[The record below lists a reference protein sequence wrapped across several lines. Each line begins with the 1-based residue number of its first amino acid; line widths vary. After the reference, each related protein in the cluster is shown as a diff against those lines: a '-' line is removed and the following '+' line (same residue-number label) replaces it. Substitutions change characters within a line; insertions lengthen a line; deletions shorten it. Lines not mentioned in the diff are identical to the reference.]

1 MASTPS
7 PSPGG
12 PSPTSPS
19 TRPLLANIDPASR
32 PASPTRATR
41 SPSVPSSST
50 SPVSPQLA
58 PSPSPEHFELR
69 KPATLSLRRD
79 KNAPTRVPTKDI
91 DEEAATGAGDKT
103 HAAPRLPLRALIVQS
118 LRNVVAQHPNDP
130 EFMRKYPKARI
141 AIKSLKIVFP
151 VLSLVWVIGIFV
163 EPSRT
168 ATTPPCPWVTPP
180 LAWRD
185 PAPPARTV
193 FLPNITT
200 ATALSPS
207 LPRDP
212 YAWIADSERAG
223 DVDAYITKEHAYR
236 EAATA
241 HLAPLRATLVQE
253 LTASDHIDRTIYLNG
268 VPVADEPPSSLW
280 IDSDWHYA
288 LFDSGE
294 YVRARTRADVVRR
307 TGTAQVVYNDT
318 TSALEISPNGT
329 FAAVAFD
336 PTGSERQFVRVWSIA
351 DQRYLCNGTAFL
363 NIAAD
368 TMRWGNDTT
377 LYVAIMDEVTVPRGV
392 VRVDVTA
399 CSTHAVFWE
408 PRQEL
413 SISAQGQVTAQT
425 HLMLAGTD
433 RVVPLA
439 NTDTGAM
446 TEVVADGAD
455 LLVRTNRAGADWYEV
470 RRVPGAVARFQSLP
484 TPATA
489 LVTDWSTQTTVEVA
503 HQPGTIVERIEVV
516 TGHLLAWS
524 RPRLGFR
531 TLAWRNISSLSNP
544 WHTIPASESW
554 GLRSARPIG
563 YSVGP
568 STATDLASG
577 RIYRP
582 SDALG
587 ATHIMFSNTSLSD
600 AVSQWEVDLVSGT
613 VVPVLTATAANS
625 TALAT
630 TQTRIWIDPV
640 TLDVH
645 TVLTNS
651 STNTW
656 IPVDLAGPTTNAP
669 MLVGAYGA
677 YGDFSDPTYT
687 SAASVLAAH
696 GIGYAYVHPRG
707 DGDFGPDPQGRRVLK
722 AATFADVRA
731 SIRALQRHGYATRV
745 AVQVRS
751 AGGLIGA
758 TALAWNE
765 VDAVIMHAPFND
777 MLGVGLDMRV
787 PWTPWE
793 WPEWG
798 DPRNATELASMVAN
812 SPYDLVDA
820 STVQLRQTVLVVTAR
835 NDARVLYQ
843 EPVRL
848 AARARA
854 ARAKTPAE
862 CLAADMS
869 VADKRPLLLHVYPD
883 GGHWAGTD
891 TDGVAEWMSLVV
903 ETLGGH

>member
-1 MASTPS
+1 M
-7 PSPGG
+7 
-12 PSPTSPS
+12 
-19 TRPLLANIDPASR
+19 RPN
-32 PASPTRATR
+32 R

-50 SPVSPQLA
+50 SPVSPH
-58 PSPSPEHFELR
+58 PDPSPEHFELR

-79 KNAPTRVPTKDI
+79 KNMPTRIPTKDM
-91 DEEAATGAGDKT
+91 DEEAATGTAGEKNN
-103 HAAPRLPLRALIVQS
+103 AASAHLPLRARIFQS
-118 LRNVVAQHPNDP
+118 LRLRDRIVQCLRDVVAEHPRDP
-130 EFMRKYPKARI
+130 ELFRKYPKVRI
-141 AIKSLKIVFP
+141 FIKSFKVILP
-151 VLSLVWVIGIFV
+151 LAGLVMIAGLFIM
-163 EPSRT
+163 PGT
-168 ATTPPCPWVTPP
+168 PTTTPPCPWVTPP

-185 PAPPARTV
+185 PSPPARTV
-193 FLPNITT
+193 FLPNVTT
-200 ATALSPS
+200 AAVLSSS

-212 YAWIADSERAG
+212 YAWIADSAHAG

-253 LTASDHIDRTIYLNG
+253 LTAADHVDRMLYLNG
-268 VPVADEPPSSLW
+268 VPVADAPPSSLW
-280 IDSDWHYA
+280 IDGDWHYA

-318 TSALEISPNGT
+318 TSRLEISPNGT

-336 PTGSERQFVRVWSIA
+336 PTGSERQFVRVWSIP

-363 NIAAD
+363 DFAAE

-377 LYVAIMDEVTVPRGV
+377 LYVAIMDEVTMPRGV
-392 VRVDVTA
+392 VRVDVAT

-408 PRQEL
+408 LRQEL
-413 SISAQGQVTAQT
+413 SVTVLATGPWIVFQAQGQVTAQT

-439 NTDTGAM
+439 ETETGAM
-446 TEVVADGAD
+446 TEVVADGND
-455 LLVRTNRAGADWYEV
+455 LLVRTNRAGAEWYEV
-470 RRVPGAVARFQSLP
+470 RRVRSAVARFQSLP
-484 TPATA
+484 TSATA
-489 LVTDWSTQTTVEVA
+489 LVTDWSTQTAVEVA
-503 HQPGTIVERIEVV
+503 HQLGTIVERIETVA
-516 TGHLLAWS
+516 GHLLVWS

-531 TLAWRNISSLSNP
+531 TFAWRNLTSLSNP

-554 GLRSARPIG
+554 GLRNGRPIG

-582 SDALG
+582 SNAFG
-587 ATHIMFSNTSLSD
+587 TTRIMFSNTSLGD
-600 AVSQWEVDLVSGT
+600 ATSQWEVDLASGT

-625 TALAT
+625 TPLAT
-630 TQTRIWIDPV
+630 TQKRIWIDPV

-651 STNTW
+651 ATTTW

-669 MLVGAYGA
+669 MLFGAYGA

-707 DGDFGPDPQGRRVLK
+707 DGDFGPDPQGHRALK
-722 AATFADVRA
+722 ATTFTDVRA
-731 SIRALQRHGYATRV
+731 AIRAMQRHGYATRV

-758 TALAWNE
+758 TALAWSE

-798 DPRNATELASMVAN
+798 DPRNATELAAMVAN
-812 SPYDLVDA
+812 SPYDLVAA
-820 STVQLRQTVLVVTAR
+820 STVQKRQTVLVVTAR

-854 ARAKTPAE
+854 ARATTPTE
-862 CLAADMS
+862 CVAADMS

-891 TDGVAEWMSLVV
+891 TDGIAEWMSLVV
-903 ETLGGH
+903 ETMGGS